1 MGVSTLAF
9 VGCTG
14 GAGTTR
20 LAVETA
26 ATLARGGERV
36 AVVDAAFAT
45 QGLATYVEGRID
57 ADATAVALGDA
68 PVDEALYELGL
79 DADGR
84 VALCPAHAPF
94 ERLARAKSSES
105 AQTLETA
112 VDELADRFDRVVLDV
127 PPVAANQ
134 AVAAVTTAET
144 RALVV
149 PESER
154 GSDAL
159 PRQQGR
165 LRDIGAP
172 ADAVVATGID
182 GDGPAL
188 SDADHTVPHIG
199 SDAPI
204 PLATDPDTAVAP
216 ILASMTEDLLGVD
229 LGLTFEES
237 GLFSR

>member
-9 VGCTG
+9 AGCIG

-20 LAVETA
+20 LTVETA

-45 QGLATYVEGRID
+45 QGLARYVEGRID

-68 PVDEALYELGL
+68 PVDEALYELEL

-94 ERLARAKSSES
+94 ERLARAKSPES
-105 AQTLETA
+105 AQTLESA
-112 VDELADRFDRVVLDV
+112 VDELTGRFDRVLLDV

-134 AVAAVTTAET
+134 AVAAVTTTET

-172 ADAVVATGID
+172 ADAVVATGV
-182 GDGPAL
+182 GDGPSL
-188 SDADHTVPHIG
+188 SDADHAIPRIDPT
-199 SDAPI
+199 APT
-204 PLATDPDTAVAP
+204 PLATDPDAEVAP
-216 ILASMTEDLLGVD
+216 ALASMTEALLGVD